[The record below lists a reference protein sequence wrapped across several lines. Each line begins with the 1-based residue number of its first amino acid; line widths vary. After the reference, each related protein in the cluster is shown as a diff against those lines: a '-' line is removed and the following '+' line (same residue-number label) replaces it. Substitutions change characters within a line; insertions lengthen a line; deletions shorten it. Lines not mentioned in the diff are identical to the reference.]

1 MKTIRIHPRTGNVCH
16 IITLS
21 GKEAILYARSCSDL
35 PDNDIEI
42 PKIKGHKLTENF
54 IILL

>member
-1 MKTIRIHPRTGNVCH
+1 MKTIRIHPRTGNFCH

-35 PDNDIEI
+35 PDNDLEI